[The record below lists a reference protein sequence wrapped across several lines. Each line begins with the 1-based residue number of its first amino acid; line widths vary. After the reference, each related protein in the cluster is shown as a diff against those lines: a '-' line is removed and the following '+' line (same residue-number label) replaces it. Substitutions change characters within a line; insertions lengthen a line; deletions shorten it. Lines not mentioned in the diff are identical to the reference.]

1 MDQDPKERLL
11 LPPRAAANGPHRRC
25 KPAAPGSVGVGGGG
39 GGGGGVAIDVHGLKK
54 RGGGRR
60 SWVRVDAATGASEAV
75 EVAKPALM
83 RRLDLPARD
92 LRLLDPLF
100 VYPSA
105 ILGRERAVVCNL
117 ERIRCI
123 ITADEALVLRDP
135 DADGGAAAEAAVRM
149 YVDELQRR
157 LVDRADDLPF
167 EFIALEVALEAA
179 CSFLDTQAIE
189 LEAEAYPLLDELTA
203 KISTLDLERARRLKS
218 KLVAL
223 TRRVQKVRDEIEQLM
238 DDDGDMAEMYLTEKK
253 RRMEASLLDEQGLQG
268 IGNNVFGSS
277 FSAPVSPASSPP
289 ASRRLEKQFS
299 FARSRHDSF
308 KSSESSQYNIEE
320 LEMLL
325 EAYFVVIDYTLNK
338 LTSLKEYIDDT
349 EDFINIQLAN
359 RISSL
364 SIREGKLDA
373 TGMNMSLSREGSRSS
388 RTAEAYRANN
398 SSLACEDNLAV
409 SCLPNCRGIAS
420 EQRLQIWITSGT
432 S

>member
-1 MDQDPKERLL
+1 MDHDPKERLL
-11 LPPRAAANGPHRRC
+11 LPSRAAAVAANGPHRR
-25 KPAAPGSVGVGGGG
+25 ATAVSGGG
-39 GGGGGVAIDVHGLKK
+39 GGGGGVAIDVHGLKR

-117 ERIRCI
+117 ERIRCV
-123 ITADEALVLRDP
+123 ITADEALILRDP
-135 DADGGAAAEAAVRM
+135 DVAGGAEAEEAVRR
-149 YVDELQRR
+149 YVAELQRR

-167 EFIALEVALEAA
+167 EFIALEIALEAA
-179 CSFLDTQAIE
+179 CSFLDGQAVE
-189 LEAEAYPLLDELTA
+189 LEAEAYPLLDDLTA
-203 KISTLDLERARRLKS
+203 KISTLNLERVRRLKS
-218 KLVAL
+218 KLVTL

-253 RRMEASLLDEQGLQG
+253 RRMEASLLDDQMLQG
-268 IGNNVFGSS
+268 IGNNGFGSS
-277 FSAPVSPASSPP
+277 FSAPVSPVSSTP
-289 ASRRLEKQFS
+289 ASRRLEKELS

-308 KSSESSQYNIEE
+308 KSADSSEYSIDE

-325 EAYFVVIDYTLNK
+325 EAYFVVIDYTLSK

-349 EDFINIQLAN
+349 EDFINIQLDN
-359 RISSL
+359 VRNQLIQFEL
-364 SIREGKLDA
+364 LLTTA
-373 TGMNMSLSREGSRSS
+373 TFVVAMFGVVSGVFGMNFEVALFNVPHAFEWTLVITG
-388 RTAEAYRANN
+388 
-398 SSLACEDNLAV
+398 LCGLV
-409 SCLPNCRGIAS
+409 IFCCF
-420 EQRLQIWITSGT
+420 IWYFKKRRFFPL
-432 S
+432 

>member
-1 MDQDPKERLL
+1 MDHDLKDRLL
-11 LPPRAAANGPHRRC
+11 LPTSRAAAANGAHHRRGVT
-25 KPAAPGSVGVGGGG
+25 PAAGGGG
-39 GGGGGVAIDVHGLKK
+39 SVGVAIDVNGLKR
-54 RGGGRR
+54 RGGWRR
-60 SWVRVDAATGASEAV
+60 SWVRVDAATGAAEAV

-117 ERIRCI
+117 ERVRCI

-135 DADGGAAAEAAVRM
+135 DSAGGAAADEAVRR

-179 CSFLDTQAIE
+179 CSFLDSQAVE
-189 LEAEAYPLLDELTA
+189 LEAEAYPLLDELTT
-203 KISTLDLERARRLKS
+203 KISTLNLERARRLKS

-253 RRMEASLLDEQGLQG
+253 MRMEATLLDDDLQG
-268 IGNNVFGSS
+268 VGNNGFGASL
-277 FSAPVSPASSPP
+277 SAPVSPVASPSL
-289 ASRRLEKQFS
+289 SRRLDKELS
-299 FARSRHDSF
+299 FARSRQDSIKSF
-308 KSSESSQYNIEE
+308 KSSASSQYNIEE

-325 EAYFVVIDYTLNK
+325 EAYFVVSDYTLSK

-349 EDFINIQLAN
+349 EDFINIQLDN
-359 RISSL
+359 VRNQLIQFEL
-364 SIREGKLDA
+364 LLTTA
-373 TGMNMSLSREGSRSS
+373 TFVVAIFGVVSGVFGMNFEVPLFKVPHAFEW
-388 RTAEAYRANN
+388 T
-398 SSLACEDNLAV
+398 LA
-409 SCLPNCRGIAS
+409 IAGVC
-420 EQRLQIWITSGT
+420 GT
-432 S
+432 IIFCSFLWYFKKRRFFPL